1 MEHDKAADKNSPQHR
16 PRVFRAALLRRFLC
30 AFLLLPAFCG
40 TLPAADQRPAKPPA
54 AKSITLAQAIQ
65 MALENNRSLRSS
77 ALDITSSDLSLQSQ
91 QSEFDIKIVPQ
102 GASRYDSGEDG
113 YWQVGATV
121 SKKLEQGAEVSVT
134 PTTGESGGSRN
145 SEVDVSLRIPLL
157 QGAGSAYAMDAVYS
171 SMYSNRKEK
180 LSFIKQQTDTILQ
193 TVTAVYSCIQT
204 QQQID
209 FLQKQLDELKRHLSL
224 ARIKEKS
231 GIIDAMDLYRAEI
244 RIQSVEEELTSTKEE
259 LANNID
265 EVKNILAVSLQQPL
279 VVSAPVEYKPVA
291 IELVEA
297 QNIAL
302 ANRIELVLSDMQVQE
317 SERRAA
323 VAKNNILPQLDLE
336 LGYSAY
342 RDEDYD
348 DLSDERWTVA
358 LSSESDLFRTS
369 ERNDYLQSRLELQ
382 QVELS
387 RQDAEE
393 QIIQD
398 VRFQLNGLE
407 KQQERIAIRREQAR
421 QALGKLR
428 LAESKFRYSLA
439 NNFDLLEAQ
448 TEMQQARTDQMVE
461 TINYI
466 VGTYRLRSSLGTLID
481 IKDETGVN

>member
-1 MEHDKAADKNSPQHR
+1 MKFMKALRNILLCGCLCMALVTA
-16 PRVFRAALLRRFLC
+16 VFSSAT
-30 AFLLLPAFCG
+30 PAEENG
-40 TLPAADQRPAKPPA
+40 TGKIPEARNISLE
-54 AKSITLAQAIQ
+54 QAIQ
-65 MALENNRSLRSS
+65 MALENNRTLRSA
-77 ALDITSSDLSLQSQ
+77 ALDITSSDLSLKSQ

-113 YWQVGATV
+113 YWQVGATL
-121 SKKLEQGAEVSVT
+121 SKKLAQGAEIAVT

-171 SMYSNRKEK
+171 SMYSNEKEK

-193 TVTAVYSCIQT
+193 TVTAVYGCIQT

-224 ARIKEKS
+224 AKIKEKS

-244 RIQSVEEELTSTKEE
+244 RIQSVEEELTSTREE

-279 VVSAPVEYKPVA
+279 IVTAPVDYRPVE
-291 IELVEA
+291 IELEEA

-302 ANRIELVLSDMQVQE
+302 ANRIELVMSAMQLQE
-317 SERRAA
+317 SERRVA

-336 LGYSAY
+336 LGYNSY

-348 DLSDERWTVA
+348 AFSDERWTVA

-369 ERNDYLQSRLELQ
+369 ERNDYQQSRLELQ

-387 RQDAEE
+387 RQDVEE

-398 VRFQLNGLE
+398 VRFQLNSLE
-407 KQQERIAIRREQAR
+407 KQQERIAIRQEQAR
-421 QALGKLR
+421 QAMGKLR

-448 TEMQQARTDQMVE
+448 TEMQQARTDYMVE

-466 VGTYRLRSSLGTLID
+466 VGTYRLRSSLGTLMD
-481 IKDETGVN
+481 IKGETKVNR

>member
-1 MEHDKAADKNSPQHR
+1 MKHDKAADRASATER
-16 PRVFRAALLRRFLC
+16 TGALCTALLCCFFGAALLI
-30 AFLLLPAFCG
+30 PAFCSM
-40 TLPAADQRPAKPPA
+40 TSAAEPGAAKPTA
-54 AKSITLAQAIQ
+54 ARSITLAQAIQ

-77 ALDITSSDLSLQSQ
+77 ALDITSSDLSLKTQ

-171 SMYSNRKEK
+171 SMYSNKKEK

-193 TVTAVYSCIQT
+193 TVTAVYGCIQT

-224 ARIKEKS
+224 AKIKEKS

-244 RIQSVEEELTSTKEE
+244 RIQNVEEELTSTTEE

-279 VVSAPVEYKPVA
+279 IVSAPVEYRPVE
-291 IELVEA
+291 IKLEEA
-297 QNIAL
+297 QTIAL
-302 ANRIELVLSDMQVQE
+302 ANRIELVLSAMQVQE
-317 SERRAA
+317 TERRMA

-336 LGYSAY
+336 LGYSTY
-342 RDEDYD
+342 RDEEYD
-348 DLSDERWTVA
+348 ALSDERWTVA

-387 RQDAEE
+387 QQDAEE

-398 VRFQLNGLE
+398 VRFQLNSLE
-407 KQQERIAIRREQAR
+407 KQQERIAIRHEQAR
-421 QALGKLR
+421 QAMGKLR

-448 TEMQQARTDQMVE
+448 TEMQQARTDHMVE

-481 IKDETGVN
+481 ITDETRVN